1 MKKAKTI
8 LVILMLVAVLVAAS
22 ACIFENASKIE
33 IISMPKTTFIVGEKL
48 NKDDVKIKI
57 TDKNNEAV
65 EYTLTDAEEKLG
77 VKLTG
82 FSTEKVGTFTA
93 TISYQDYSATFN
105 YSVVAE
111 ESEFAGGTGTETDP
125 YLVLDAAQL
134 LKAGNNGY
142 EGMHFILGEDIT
154 VTEKSPLFEG
164 HLDGNGHTIYV
175 ESGSRLY
182 VWHNVVNATIKD
194 ITFNYS
200 GNVMMIKYALGN
212 VLLDNVTA
220 TGSLTTSSP
229 NTSAFIV
236 GLGYTWDANY
246 NGVDDDQPDQADYG
260 KKPSNI
266 TFNNCVNKADIVCE
280 DANAVTSGY
289 GFAAFIG
296 QGFNTSADCTYTF
309 TNCTNEGN
317 LTGINPAV
325 LVGNSAYV
333 KDTEDKKCLQTI
345 NVNNCKNTG
354 VLTGVEV
361 SFINRN
367 VKMANLMVNG
377 KHFTDA
383 DNKIDDTLAVYVQ
396 DLSKNITLSGKDIT
410 FTAPEGLTFTKARV
424 SAVYQIYNKNSGI
437 NWAQEF
443 NVTDL
448 EIKAGETK
456 TLGIKNYRVF
466 GTDSIEA
473 GLPQVGYNVY
483 LDEVNGKYW
492 HDNSRTG
499 DYTTK
504 DTDGSQVSFA
514 VLLFNNDKLVAVAFD
529 TTA

>member
-33 IISMPKTTFIVGEKL
+33 IISMPKTTFTVGEEL
-48 NKDDVKIKI
+48 DKDNVKIRI
-57 TDKNNEAV
+57 TNKNNEAE
-65 EYTLTDAEEKLG
+65 EYSLTDAEKLG

-82 FSTEKVGTFTA
+82 FSTKKVGTFTA

-125 YLVLDAAQL
+125 YLVLNAAQL
-134 LKAGNNGY
+134 LNAGNNGY

-154 VTEKSPLFEG
+154 VTKKSPLFKG

-182 VWHNVVNATIKD
+182 VWHNVVDATIKD

-200 GNVMMIKYALGN
+200 GDVMMIKYALGN
-212 VLLDNVTA
+212 VLLDNVTT
-220 TGSLTTSSP
+220 TGSLTTPSR
-229 NTSAFIV
+229 NTSAFIL

-246 NGVDDDQPDQADYG
+246 NGDEYDQDDPG
-260 KKPSNI
+260 EITSNI

-325 LVGNSAYV
+325 LVGNSYYV
-333 KDTEDKKCLQTI
+333 NANSLQTI

-377 KHFTDA
+377 KPFTDA

-396 DLSKNITLSGKDIT
+396 DLSKNITLSGKDIS
-410 FTAPEGLTFTKARV
+410 FTVPEGLTFTKARV
-424 SAVYQIYNKNSGI
+424 SAVYQIYNKNSGM

-456 TLGIKNYRVF
+456 ILGIKNYRVL

-473 GLPQVGYNVY
+473 GLTKVGYNVY
-483 LDEVNGKYW
+483 LDEANGKYW
-492 HDNSRTG
+492 HDNSGTG

-504 DTDGSQVSFA
+504 DTAGSQVSFA
-514 VLLFNNDKLVAVAFD
+514 VLLFNNDKLVAVAFAK
-529 TTA
+529 TA

>member
-33 IISMPKTTFIVGEKL
+33 IISMPKTTFTVDEKL
-48 NKDDVKIKI
+48 DKDNVKIKI
-57 TDKNNEAV
+57 TDKNNVAE
-65 EYTLTDAEEKLG
+65 EYTLTYAEEKLG

-105 YSVVAE
+105 YSVVAAA
-111 ESEFAGGTGTETDP
+111 SDFAGGTGTETDP

-142 EGMHFILGEDIT
+142 KGMHFILGEDIT
-154 VTEKSPLFEG
+154 VTEKSPLFKG

-182 VWHNVVNATIKD
+182 VWHNVVDATIKD

-200 GNVMMIKYALGN
+200 GDVMMIKYALGN

-260 KKPSNI
+260 EITSNI

-280 DANAVTSGY
+280 DANAVDSGY
-289 GFAAFIG
+289 GLAAFIG

-325 LVGNSAYV
+325 LVGNSFSV
-333 KDTEDKKCLQTI
+333 NKKDSLQTI

-361 SFINRN
+361 SFINRD

-377 KHFTDA
+377 KPYTEA
-383 DNKIDDTLAVYVQ
+383 DNEIDDTLAVYVQ
-396 DLSKNITLSGKDIT
+396 DLSTKITLGEKDIT

-483 LDEVNGKYW
+483 LDELNGKYW
-492 HDNSRTG
+492 HDNSGTG
-499 DYTTK
+499 DYSTK
-504 DTDGSQVSFA
+504 GTAGSQISFA
-514 VLLFNNDKLVAVAFD
+514 VLLFNNDKLVAVAFAK
-529 TTA
+529 TA

>member
-33 IISMPKTTFIVGEKL
+33 IISMPKTTFTVGEEL
-48 NKDDVKIKI
+48 NKDNVKIRI
-57 TDKNNEAV
+57 TDKNNEAK
-65 EYTLTDAEEKLG
+65 EYTLTDAEALG

-105 YSVVAE
+105 YSVVAAA
-111 ESEFAGGTGTETDP
+111 SDFAGGTGTETDP

-154 VTEKSPLFEG
+154 VTEKSPLFKG

-182 VWHNVVNATIKD
+182 VWHNVVDATIKD

-200 GNVMMIKYALGN
+200 GDVMMIKYALGN
-212 VLLDNVTA
+212 VLLDNVTT
-220 TGSLTTSSP
+220 TGSLTTPSR
-229 NTSAFIV
+229 NTSAFIL

-246 NGVDDDQPDQADYG
+246 NGVDDDQPYQADYG
-260 KKPSNI
+260 EITSNI

-280 DANAVTSGY
+280 DASAVTSGY

-325 LVGNSAYV
+325 LVGNSTYV
-333 KDTEDKKCLQTI
+333 NANSLQTI

-367 VKMANLMVNG
+367 VEMANLMVNG
-377 KHFTDA
+377 KPFTDA

-410 FTAPEGLTFTKARV
+410 FTAPEGLSFTKARV

-443 NVTDL
+443 NIANL

-456 TLGIKNYRVF
+456 TLEIKNYRVF
-466 GTDSIEA
+466 GTDNIEA
-473 GLPQVGYNVY
+473 GLTKVGYNVY
-483 LDEVNGKYW
+483 LDEANGKYW
-492 HDNSRTG
+492 HDNSGTG
-499 DYTTK
+499 DYSTK
-504 DTDGSQVSFA
+504 GTAGSQISFA
-514 VLLFNNDKLVAVAFD
+514 VLLFNNDKLVAVAFAK
-529 TTA
+529 TA

>member
-33 IISMPKTTFIVGEKL
+33 IISMPKTTFTVGEKL
-48 NKDDVKIKI
+48 DKNNVKISI
-57 TDKNNEAV
+57 TDKNNEAK
-65 EYTLTDAEEKLG
+65 EYTLTDAEKLG

-154 VTEKSPLFEG
+154 VTKKSPLFKG

-182 VWHNVVNATIKD
+182 VWHNVVDATIKD

-200 GNVMMIKYALGN
+200 GDVMMIKYALGN
-212 VLLDNVTA
+212 VLLDNVTT
-220 TGSLTTSSP
+220 TGSLTTPSR

-260 KKPSNI
+260 EITSNI

-280 DANAVTSGY
+280 DASAVTEGY

-296 QGFNTSADCTYTF
+296 QGFNTSEDCTYTF

-317 LTGINPAV
+317 LTGISPAV
-325 LVGNSAYV
+325 LVGNSYYV
-333 KDTEDKKCLQTI
+333 NKDSHQTI

-354 VLTGVEV
+354 VLTGVKV
-361 SFINRN
+361 SFINKQ
-367 VKMANLMVNG
+367 VGMANLMVNG
-377 KHFTDA
+377 KPYTEA
-383 DNKIDDTLAVYVQ
+383 DNEIDDTLAVYVQ
-396 DLSKNITLSGKDIT
+396 DLSTNISLNGKNIS
-410 FTAPEGLTFTKARV
+410 FTVPEGLTFTKARV

-456 TLGIKNYRVF
+456 TLEIKNYRVF

-473 GLPQVGYNVY
+473 GLTKVGYNVY
-483 LDEVNGKYW
+483 LDEANGKYW

-514 VLLFNNDKLVAVAFD
+514 VLLFNNDKLVAVAFAK
-529 TTA
+529 TA

>member
-33 IISMPKTTFIVGEKL
+33 IISMPKTTFTVGEEL
-48 NKDDVKIKI
+48 NKDNVKIKI
-57 TDKNNEAV
+57 TDKNNKAK
-65 EYTLTDAEEKLG
+65 EYTLTYAETLG

-105 YSVVAE
+105 YSVVAAA
-111 ESEFAGGTGTETDP
+111 SDFAGGTGTETDP

-142 EGMHFILGEDIT
+142 KGMHFILGEDIT
-154 VTEKSPLFEG
+154 VTEKSPLFKG

-182 VWHNVVNATIKD
+182 VWHNVVDATIKD

-200 GNVMMIKYALGN
+200 GDVMMIKYALGN

-220 TGSLTTSSP
+220 SGSLTTSSP
-229 NTSAFIV
+229 NTSAFIR
-236 GLGYTWDANY
+236 GLGYTWDYNY
-246 NGVDDDQPDQADYG
+246 DGVDDVDQKVS
-260 KKPSNI
+260 KKITSNI

-317 LTGINPAV
+317 LTGISPAV
-325 LVGNSAYV
+325 LFGNSFYV
-333 KDTEDKKCLQTI
+333 NKESKQTI

-354 VLTGVEV
+354 VLTGVKV
-361 SFINRN
+361 SFINKQ
-367 VKMANLMVNG
+367 VGMANLMVNG
-377 KHFTDA
+377 KPYTEA
-383 DNKIDDTLAVYVQ
+383 DNEIDDTLAVNVQ
-396 DLSKNITLSGKDIT
+396 DLSENISLSGKDIS
-410 FTAPEGLTFTKARV
+410 FTVPEILIFTKARV

-443 NVTDL
+443 NVTYL

-466 GTDSIEA
+466 GTDSIAAE
-473 GLPQVGYNVY
+473 LTKVGDNVY

-492 HDNSRTG
+492 HYNSGTG

-504 DTDGSQVSFA
+504 DTAGSQVSFA

>member
-33 IISMPKTTFIVGEKL
+33 IISMPKTTFTVGEEL
-48 NKDDVKIKI
+48 NKDNVKIRI
-57 TDKNNEAV
+57 TDKNNEAK
-65 EYTLTDAEEKLG
+65 EYTLTDAEALG

-105 YSVVAE
+105 YSVVAAA
-111 ESEFAGGTGTETDP
+111 SDFAGGTGTETDP

-142 EGMHFILGEDIT
+142 EGKYFILGEDIT
-154 VTEKSPLFEG
+154 VSEKSPLFKG

-182 VWHNVVNATIKD
+182 VWHNVVDATIKD

-200 GNVMMIKYALGN
+200 GDVMMIKYALGN

-220 TGSLTTSSP
+220 TGSLTTPSR
-229 NTSAFIV
+229 NTSAFIL

-246 NGVDDDQPDQADYG
+246 NGDEYDQDDPG
-260 KKPSNI
+260 EITSNI

-280 DANAVTSGY
+280 DASAVTSGY

-325 LVGNSAYV
+325 LVGNSTYV
-333 KDTEDKKCLQTI
+333 NANSLQTI

-377 KHFTDA
+377 KPFTDA

-410 FTAPEGLTFTKARV
+410 FTAPEGLSFTKARV

-443 NVTDL
+443 NIANL

-456 TLGIKNYRVF
+456 TLEIKNYRVF
-466 GTDSIEA
+466 GTDNIEA
-473 GLPQVGYNVY
+473 GLTKVGYNVY
-483 LDEVNGKYW
+483 LDEANGKYW
-492 HDNSRTG
+492 HDNSGTG

-504 DTDGSQVSFA
+504 GTAGSQVSFA
-514 VLLFNNDKLVAVAFD
+514 VLLFNNDKLVAVAFAK
-529 TTA
+529 TA

>member
-33 IISMPKTTFIVGEKL
+33 IISMPKTTFTVGEEL
-48 NKDDVKIKI
+48 NKDNVKIRI
-57 TDKNNEAV
+57 TDKNNEAK
-65 EYTLTDAEEKLG
+65 EYTLTDAEALG

-105 YSVVAE
+105 YSVVAAA
-111 ESEFAGGTGTETDP
+111 SDFAGGTGTETDP

-142 EGMHFILGEDIT
+142 EGKYFILGEDIT
-154 VTEKSPLFEG
+154 VSEKSPLFKG

-182 VWHNVVNATIKD
+182 VWHNVVDATIKD

-200 GNVMMIKYALGN
+200 GDVMMIKYALGN

-220 TGSLTTSSP
+220 TGSLTTPSR
-229 NTSAFIV
+229 NTSAFIL

-246 NGVDDDQPDQADYG
+246 NGDEYDQDDPG
-260 KKPSNI
+260 EITSNI

-280 DANAVTSGY
+280 DASAVTSGY

-325 LVGNSAYV
+325 LVGNSINVNANS
-333 KDTEDKKCLQTI
+333 LQTI

-377 KHFTDA
+377 KPFTDA

-396 DLSKNITLSGKDIT
+396 DLSKNITLSGKDIS
-410 FTAPEGLTFTKARV
+410 FTVPEGLTFTKARV
-424 SAVYQIYNKNSGI
+424 SAVYQIYNKNSGM

-456 TLGIKNYRVF
+456 TLEIKNYRVF
-466 GTDSIEA
+466 GTDNIEA
-473 GLPQVGYNVY
+473 GLTKVGYNVY
-483 LDEVNGKYW
+483 LDEANGKYW
-492 HDNSRTG
+492 HDNSGTG
-499 DYTTK
+499 DYSTK
-504 DTDGSQVSFA
+504 DTAGSQISFA
-514 VLLFNNDKLVAVAFD
+514 VLLFNNDKLVAVAFAK
-529 TTA
+529 TA

>member
-33 IISMPKTTFIVGEKL
+33 IISMPKTTFTVGEEL
-48 NKDDVKIKI
+48 DKDNVKIRI
-57 TDKNNEAV
+57 TDKNNEAK
-65 EYTLTDAEEKLG
+65 EYTLTHALEALG

-82 FSTEKVGTFTA
+82 FSTKKVGTFTA

-142 EGMHFILGEDIT
+142 KGMHFILGEDIT
-154 VTEKSPLFEG
+154 VTKKSPLFEG

-182 VWHNVVNATIKD
+182 VWHNVVDATIKD

-200 GNVMMIKYALGN
+200 GDVMMIKYALGN
-212 VLLDNVTA
+212 VLLDNVTT
-220 TGSLTTSSP
+220 TGSLTTPSR

-236 GLGYTWDANY
+236 GLGYTWDDNY
-246 NGVDDDQPDQADYG
+246 DGVQEVDQ
-260 KKPSNI
+260 KVSKNITSNI

-280 DANAVTSGY
+280 DANPVTSGY

-325 LVGNSAYV
+325 LVGNSYYV
-333 KDTEDKKCLQTI
+333 NANSLQTI

-377 KHFTDA
+377 KPFTDA

-396 DLSKNITLSGKDIT
+396 DLSTNISLNGKNIS
-410 FTAPEGLTFTKARV
+410 FTVPEGLTFTKARV
-424 SAVYQIYNKNSGI
+424 SAVYQIYNTNSGI

-456 TLGIKNYRVF
+456 TLEIKNYRVF

-473 GLPQVGYNVY
+473 GLTKVGYNVY
-483 LDEVNGKYW
+483 LDEANGKYW

-499 DYTTK
+499 DFTTK
-504 DTDGSQVSFA
+504 DTAGSQILFA
-514 VLLFNNDKLVAVAFD
+514 VLLFNNDKFVAVASAK
-529 TTA
+529 TA

>member
-33 IISMPKTTFIVGEKL
+33 IISMPKTTFTVGEEL
-48 NKDDVKIKI
+48 NKDNVKIRI
-57 TDKNNEAV
+57 TDKNNEAK
-65 EYTLTDAEEKLG
+65 EYTLTDAEALG

-105 YSVVAE
+105 YSVVAKA
-111 ESEFAGGTGTETDP
+111 SDFAGGTGTETDP

-154 VTEKSPLFEG
+154 VTEKSPLFKG

-182 VWHNVVNATIKD
+182 VWHNVVDATIKD

-200 GNVMMIKYALGN
+200 GDVMMIKYALGN
-212 VLLDNVTA
+212 VLLDNVTT
-220 TGSLTTSSP
+220 TGSLTTPSR
-229 NTSAFIV
+229 NTSAFIL

-246 NGVDDDQPDQADYG
+246 NGDEYDQDDPG
-260 KKPSNI
+260 EITSNI

-280 DANAVTSGY
+280 DASAVTSGY

-317 LTGINPAV
+317 LTGISPAV
-325 LVGNSAYV
+325 LVGNSYYV
-333 KDTEDKKCLQTI
+333 NKDSHQTI

-354 VLTGVEV
+354 VLTGVKV
-361 SFINRN
+361 SFINKQ
-367 VKMANLMVNG
+367 VGMANLMVNG
-377 KHFTDA
+377 KPYTEA
-383 DNKIDDTLAVYVQ
+383 DNEIDDTLAVYVQ
-396 DLSKNITLSGKDIT
+396 DLSTNISLNGKNIS
-410 FTAPEGLTFTKARV
+410 FTVPEGLTFTKARV

-456 TLGIKNYRVF
+456 TLEIKNYRVF

-473 GLPQVGYNVY
+473 GLTKVGYNVY
-483 LDEVNGKYW
+483 LDEANGKYW

-504 DTDGSQVSFA
+504 DTAGSQVSFA
-514 VLLFNNDKLVAVAFD
+514 VLLFNNDKLVAVAFAK
-529 TTA
+529 TA

>member
-33 IISMPKTTFIVGEKL
+33 IIRMPKTTFTVGDEL
-48 NKDDVKIKI
+48 NKDDVEIRI
-57 TDKNNEAV
+57 TDKNNVAK
-65 EYTLTDAEEKLG
+65 EYTLTDAETLG

-125 YLVLDAAQL
+125 YLVLNAAQL
-134 LKAGNNGY
+134 LKAGNDKY
-142 EGMHFILGEDIT
+142 KGMHFILGEDIT

-236 GLGYTWDANY
+236 GLGYTWDDNY
-246 NGVDDDQPDQADYG
+246 DGVEEVDQKVS
-260 KKPSNI
+260 KKITSNI

-280 DANAVTSGY
+280 DANAATTGY

-317 LTGINPAV
+317 LTGISPAV
-325 LVGNSAYV
+325 LVGNSSYV
-333 KDTEDKKCLQTI
+333 NAKSLQTI

-354 VLTGVEV
+354 VLTGVKV
-361 SFINRN
+361 SFINKQ
-367 VKMANLMVNG
+367 VGMANLMVNG
-377 KHFTDA
+377 KPYTEA
-383 DNKIDDTLAVYVQ
+383 DNEIDDTLAVYVQ
-396 DLSKNITLSGKDIT
+396 DLSTNISLKLNVKNIS
-410 FTAPEGLTFTKARV
+410 FTVPEGLTFTKARV

-473 GLPQVGYNVY
+473 GLTKVGYNVY
-483 LDEVNGKYW
+483 LDEANGKYW

-504 DTDGSQVSFA
+504 GTAGSQVSFA
-514 VLLFNNDKLVAVAFD
+514 VLLFNNDKLVAVAFAK
-529 TTA
+529 TA

>member
-33 IISMPKTTFIVGEKL
+33 IISMPKTTFTVGEKL
-48 NKDDVKIKI
+48 DKDDVKIKI
-57 TDKNNEAV
+57 TDKNNVAK
-65 EYTLTDAEEKLG
+65 EYSLTKAEDLG

-93 TISYQDYSATFN
+93 TISYQNYSATFN
-105 YSVVAE
+105 YSVVAAA
-111 ESEFAGGTGTETDP
+111 SDFAGGTGTETDP

-134 LKAGNNGY
+134 LKAGNNKY
-142 EGMHFILGEDIT
+142 KGMHFILGEDIT
-154 VTEKSPLFEG
+154 VTEKSPLFKG

-182 VWHNVVNATIKD
+182 VWHNVVDATIKD

-212 VLLDNVTA
+212 VLLDNVTT
-220 TGSLTTSSP
+220 TGSLTTPSR
-229 NTSAFIV
+229 NTSAFIL

-246 NGVDDDQPDQADYG
+246 NGDEYDQDDPG
-260 KKPSNI
+260 EITSNI

-280 DANAVTSGY
+280 DASAATSGY

-317 LTGINPAV
+317 LTGISPAV
-325 LVGNSAYV
+325 LVGNSYYV
-333 KDTEDKKCLQTI
+333 NKDSHQTI

-354 VLTGVEV
+354 VLTGVKV
-361 SFINRN
+361 SFINKQ
-367 VKMANLMVNG
+367 VGMANLMVNG
-377 KHFTDA
+377 KPYTEA
-383 DNKIDDTLAVYVQ
+383 DNEIDDTLAVYVQ
-396 DLSKNITLSGKDIT
+396 DLSTKITLGEKDIT
-410 FTAPEGLTFTKARV
+410 FTAPKGLTFTKARV

-443 NVTDL
+443 NIANL

-466 GTDSIEA
+466 GTDSNLD
-473 GLPQVGYNVY
+473 GLEKVGYNVY

-499 DYTTK
+499 DYTTR

-529 TTA
+529 TTDTTE

>member
-33 IISMPKTTFIVGEKL
+33 IISMPKTTFTVGEEL
-48 NKDDVKIKI
+48 NKNNVIIRI
-57 TDKNNEAV
+57 TDKNNEA
-65 EYTLTDAEEKLG
+65 EDYTLTDAEGLG

-82 FSTEKVGTFTA
+82 FSTKEVGTFTA

-105 YSVVAE
+105 YSVVAP

-134 LKAGNNGY
+134 LKAGNSGY

-154 VTEKSPLFEG
+154 VTEKSPLFKG

-182 VWHNVVNATIKD
+182 VWHNVVDATIKD

-200 GNVMMIKYALGN
+200 GDVMMIKYALGN

-220 TGSLTTSSP
+220 SGSLTTPSR

-260 KKPSNI
+260 EITSNI

-280 DANAVTSGY
+280 DANAVGY

-296 QGFNTSADCTYTF
+296 QGFNTSEDCTYTF

-325 LVGNSAYV
+325 LVGNSHYV
-333 KDTEDKKCLQTI
+333 NADSLQTI

-361 SFINRN
+361 SFINRD

-377 KHFTDA
+377 KPFTDA
-383 DNKIDDTLAVYVQ
+383 DNKIDYTLAVYVK
-396 DLSKNITLSGKDIT
+396 DLSENISLSGKDIT
-410 FTAPEGLTFTKARV
+410 FTAPEVLTFTKARV

-443 NVTDL
+443 NVKDL

-456 TLGIKNYRVF
+456 TLEIKNYRVF
-466 GTDSIEA
+466 GTDSIET
-473 GLPQVGYNVY
+473 GLQQVGDNVY
-483 LDEVNGKYW
+483 LDEVNGKYL
-492 HDNSRTG
+492 HDNSGTG

-504 DTDGSQVSFA
+504 GTAGSQVSFA
-514 VLLFNNDKLVAVAFD
+514 VFLFNNDKFVAVAIAK
-529 TTA
+529 TA

>member
-33 IISMPKTTFIVGEKL
+33 IISMPKTTFTVREKL
-48 NKDDVKIKI
+48 DKESVKIRI
-57 TDKNNEAV
+57 TDKNNEEEV
-65 EYTLTDAEEKLG
+65 YTLAYAETLG

-93 TISYQDYSATFN
+93 TISYQNYSATFN

-111 ESEFAGGTGTETDP
+111 ASDFAGGTGTETDP
-125 YLVLDAAQL
+125 YLVLNAVQL

-154 VTEKSPLFEG
+154 VTEKSPLFKG

-182 VWHNVVNATIKD
+182 VWHNVVDATIKD

-200 GNVMMIKYALGN
+200 GDVMMIKYALGN
-212 VLLDNVTA
+212 VLLDNVTT
-220 TGSLTTSSP
+220 TGSLTTPSR

-236 GLGYTWDANY
+236 GLGYTFDANY
-246 NGVDDDQPDQADYG
+246 NGDEIRPDGQHDRG
-260 KKPSNI
+260 EITSNI

-280 DANAVTSGY
+280 DASAVDSGY

-296 QGFNTSADCTYTF
+296 QGFNTSEDCTYTF

-325 LVGNSAYV
+325 LVGNSHYV
-333 KDTEDKKCLQTI
+333 NEERNEECKQTI

-377 KHFTDA
+377 KPYTEA
-383 DNKIDDTLAVYVQ
+383 DNKIDVTLAVYVR
-396 DLSKNITLSGKDIT
+396 DLSTNISLNEKDIT
-410 FTAPEGLTFTKARV
+410 FTAPKGLTFTKARV

-456 TLGIKNYRVF
+456 TLKIKNYRVF
-466 GTDSIEA
+466 GTDSIED
-473 GLPQVGYNVY
+473 GLQQVGDNVY

-492 HDNSRTG
+492 HNNSGTG
-499 DYTTK
+499 DYTTR

>member
-33 IISMPKTTFIVGEKL
+33 IISMPKTTFTVGEKL
-48 NKDDVKIKI
+48 DKNNVKISI
-57 TDKNNEAV
+57 TDKNNKAE
-65 EYTLTDAEEKLG
+65 EYTLTDAEKLG

-93 TISYQDYSATFN
+93 TISYQNYSATFN

-182 VWHNVVNATIKD
+182 VWHNVVDATIKD

-200 GNVMMIKYALGN
+200 GDVMMIKYALGN

-220 TGSLTTSSP
+220 TGSLTTPSR
-229 NTSAFIV
+229 NTSAFIL

-246 NGVDDDQPDQADYG
+246 NGDQDDQDDPG
-260 KKPSNI
+260 EITSNI

-280 DANAVTSGY
+280 DASAVDSGY

-325 LVGNSAYV
+325 LVGNSYYV
-333 KDTEDKKCLQTI
+333 NANSLQTI

-377 KHFTDA
+377 KPFTDA

-396 DLSKNITLSGKDIT
+396 DLSKNITLSGKDIS
-410 FTAPEGLTFTKARV
+410 FTVPEGLTFTKARV

-473 GLPQVGYNVY
+473 GLTKVGYNVY
-483 LDEVNGKYW
+483 LDEANGKYW
-492 HDNSRTG
+492 HDNSGTG
-499 DYTTK
+499 DYTTRG
-504 DTDGSQVSFA
+504 TAGSQVSFA
-514 VLLFNNDKLVAVAFD
+514 VLLFNNDKLVAVAFAK
-529 TTA
+529 TA

>member
-33 IISMPKTTFIVGEKL
+33 IISMPKTTFTVGEEL
-48 NKDDVKIKI
+48 NKDNVKIRI
-57 TDKNNEAV
+57 TDKNNEAK
-65 EYTLTDAEEKLG
+65 EYTLTDAEALG

-105 YSVVAE
+105 YSVVAAA
-111 ESEFAGGTGTETDP
+111 SDFAGGTGTETDP

-154 VTEKSPLFEG
+154 VTEKSPLFKG

-182 VWHNVVNATIKD
+182 VWHNVVDATIKD

-200 GNVMMIKYALGN
+200 GDVMMIKYALGN
-212 VLLDNVTA
+212 VLLDNVTT
-220 TGSLTTSSP
+220 TGSLTTPSR
-229 NTSAFIV
+229 NTSAFIL

-246 NGVDDDQPDQADYG
+246 NGDEYDQDDPG
-260 KKPSNI
+260 EITSNI

-280 DANAVTSGY
+280 DASAVTSGY

-325 LVGNSAYV
+325 LVGNSTYV
-333 KDTEDKKCLQTI
+333 NANSLQTI

-361 SFINRN
+361 SFINRK
-367 VKMANLMVNG
+367 VGMANLMVNG
-377 KHFTDA
+377 KPYTEA
-383 DNKIDDTLAVYVQ
+383 DNEIDDTLAVYVQ
-396 DLSKNITLSGKDIT
+396 DLSKNISLNGKDIS
-410 FTAPEGLTFTKARV
+410 FTVPEGLTFTKARV
-424 SAVYQIYNKNSGI
+424 SAVYQIYNKNSGM

-473 GLPQVGYNVY
+473 GLTKVGYNVY
-483 LDEVNGKYW
+483 LDEANGKYW
-492 HDNSRTG
+492 HDNSGTG
-499 DYTTK
+499 DYTTRG
-504 DTDGSQVSFA
+504 TAGSQVSFA
-514 VLLFNNDKLVAVAFD
+514 VLLFNNDKLVAVAFAK
-529 TTA
+529 TA

>member
-33 IISMPKTTFIVGEKL
+33 IIRMPKTTFTVGEEL
-48 NKDDVKIKI
+48 DKDDVKIKI
-57 TDKNNEAV
+57 TDKNNEAK
-65 EYTLTDAEEKLG
+65 EYTLADAEERLG

-82 FSTEKVGTFTA
+82 FSTKKVGTFTA

-105 YSVVAE
+105 YSVVAK

-134 LKAGNNGY
+134 LKAGNKGY

-154 VTEKSPLFEG
+154 VTGKSPLFKG
-164 HLDGNGHTIYV
+164 HLDGNGHTIYL

-182 VWHNVVNATIKD
+182 VWHNVVDATIKD

-212 VLLDNVTA
+212 VLLDNVTT
-220 TGSLTTSSP
+220 TGSLTTPSR

-236 GLGYTWDANY
+236 GLGYTFDANY
-246 NGVDDDQPDQADYG
+246 NGDEKRPDGQYDYG
-260 KKPSNI
+260 EITSNI

-280 DANAVTSGY
+280 DAHPEGY

-296 QGFNTSADCTYTF
+296 QGFNTSKECTYTF

-333 KDTEDKKCLQTI
+333 KDTKDKKCLQTI

-354 VLTGVEV
+354 VLTGLEV
-361 SFINRN
+361 SFINRD

-377 KHFTDA
+377 KPFTEA
-383 DNKIDDTLAVYVQ
+383 DNEIDDTLAVYVQ
-396 DLSKNITLSGKDIT
+396 DLSTKITLGEKDIT

-424 SAVYQIYNKNSGI
+424 SAVYQIYNTNSGI

-456 TLGIKNYRVF
+456 TLEIKNYRVF
-466 GTDSIEA
+466 GTDRIEA
-473 GLPQVGYNVY
+473 GLPPVGYNVY
-483 LDEVNGKYW
+483 LDEANDKYL
-492 HDNSRTG
+492 HDNSGTG
-499 DYTTK
+499 DFTTK
-504 DTDGSQVSFA
+504 GTAGSQVSFA
-514 VLLFNNDKLVAVAFD
+514 VLLFNNDKLVAVAFAK
-529 TTA
+529 TA

>member
-33 IISMPKTTFIVGEKL
+33 IISMPKTTFTVGEEL
-48 NKDDVKIKI
+48 NKDNVKIRI
-57 TDKNNEAV
+57 TDKNNEAK
-65 EYTLTDAEEKLG
+65 EYTLTDAEALG

-105 YSVVAE
+105 YSVVAAA
-111 ESEFAGGTGTETDP
+111 SDFAGGTGTETDP

-154 VTEKSPLFEG
+154 VTEKSPLFKG

-182 VWHNVVNATIKD
+182 VWHNVVDATIKD

-200 GNVMMIKYALGN
+200 GDVMMIKYALGN

-220 TGSLTTSSP
+220 SGSLTTPSR

-236 GLGYTWDANY
+236 GLGYTFDANY
-246 NGVDDDQPDQADYG
+246 NGDEIRPDGQHDRG
-260 KKPSNI
+260 EITSNI

-280 DANAVTSGY
+280 DANPVTSGY

-296 QGFNTSADCTYTF
+296 QGFNTSEDCTYTF

-317 LTGINPAV
+317 LTGISPAV
-325 LVGNSAYV
+325 LVGNSYYV
-333 KDTEDKKCLQTI
+333 NKDSHQTI

-354 VLTGVEV
+354 VLTGVKV
-361 SFINRN
+361 SFINKQ
-367 VKMANLMVNG
+367 VGMANLMVNG
-377 KHFTDA
+377 KPYTEA
-383 DNKIDDTLAVYVQ
+383 DNEIDDTLAVYVQ
-396 DLSKNITLSGKDIT
+396 DLSTNISLNGKNIS
-410 FTAPEGLTFTKARV
+410 FTVPEGLTFTKARV

-456 TLGIKNYRVF
+456 TLEIKNYRVF

-473 GLPQVGYNVY
+473 GLTKVGYNVY
-483 LDEVNGKYW
+483 LDEANGKYW

-504 DTDGSQVSFA
+504 DTAGSQVSFA

>member
-33 IISMPKTTFIVGEKL
+33 IISMPKTTFTVGEEL
-48 NKDDVKIKI
+48 NKDNVKIRI
-57 TDKNNEAV
+57 TDKNNEAK
-65 EYTLTDAEEKLG
+65 EYTLTDAEALG

-105 YSVVAE
+105 YSVVAPA
-111 ESEFAGGTGTETDP
+111 SDFAGGTGTETDP

-154 VTEKSPLFEG
+154 VTEKSPLFKG

-182 VWHNVVNATIKD
+182 VWHNVVDATIKD

-200 GNVMMIKYALGN
+200 GDVMMIKYALGN
-212 VLLDNVTA
+212 VLLDNVTT
-220 TGSLTTSSP
+220 TGSLTTPSR
-229 NTSAFIV
+229 NTSAFIL

-246 NGVDDDQPDQADYG
+246 NGDEYDQDDPG
-260 KKPSNI
+260 EITSNI

-280 DANAVTSGY
+280 DASAVTSGY

-325 LVGNSAYV
+325 LVGNSTYV
-333 KDTEDKKCLQTI
+333 NANSLQMI

-377 KHFTDA
+377 KPFTDA

-410 FTAPEGLTFTKARV
+410 FTAPEGLSFTKARV
-424 SAVYQIYNKNSGI
+424 SAVYQIYNKNSGM

-443 NVTDL
+443 NIANL

-456 TLGIKNYRVF
+456 TLEIKNYRVF
-466 GTDSIEA
+466 GTDNIEA
-473 GLPQVGYNVY
+473 GLTKVGYNVY
-483 LDEVNGKYW
+483 LDEANGKYW
-492 HDNSRTG
+492 HDNSGTG
-499 DYTTK
+499 DYSTK
-504 DTDGSQVSFA
+504 GTAGSQISFA
-514 VLLFNNDKLVAVAFD
+514 VLLFNNDKLVAVAFAK
-529 TTA
+529 TA

>member
-33 IISMPKTTFIVGEKL
+33 IISMPKTTFTVGEKL
-48 NKDDVKIKI
+48 DKNDVKIRI
-57 TDKNNEAV
+57 TDKNNVAEV
-65 EYTLTDAEEKLG
+65 YTLTYAETLG

-82 FSTEKVGTFTA
+82 FSTKEVGTFTA

-105 YSVVAE
+105 YSVVAK

-125 YLVLDAAQL
+125 YLVLNAAQL

-142 EGMHFILGEDIT
+142 KGMHFILGEDIT

-182 VWHNVVNATIKD
+182 VWHNVVDATIKD

-200 GNVMMIKYALGN
+200 GDVMMIKYALGN
-212 VLLDNVTA
+212 VLLDNVTT
-220 TGSLTTSSP
+220 TGSLTTPSR

-246 NGVDDDQPDQADYG
+246 NGDQDDDDQDHSE
-260 KKPSNI
+260 KITSNI

-289 GFAAFIG
+289 GVAAFIG

-317 LTGINPAV
+317 LTGINPSV
-325 LVGNSAYV
+325 LVGNSFYV
-333 KDTEDKKCLQTI
+333 NKNSHQTI

-354 VLTGVEV
+354 VLTGVKV
-361 SFINRN
+361 SFINKQ
-367 VKMANLMVNG
+367 VGMANLMVNG
-377 KHFTDA
+377 KPYTEA
-383 DNKIDDTLAVYVQ
+383 DNEIDDTLAVYVQ
-396 DLSKNITLSGKDIT
+396 DLSENISLNGKDIS
-410 FTAPEGLTFTKARV
+410 FTVPEGLTFTKARV
-424 SAVYQIYNKNSGI
+424 SAVYQIHNKNSGI

-448 EIKAGETK
+448 EIEAGETK
-456 TLGIKNYRVF
+456 ILGIKNYRVF
-466 GTDSIEA
+466 GTDSIED

-483 LDEVNGKYW
+483 LDEAKGKYW

-499 DYTTK
+499 DYTTEG
-504 DTDGSQVSFA
+504 TAGSQISFA
-514 VLLFNNDKLVAVAFD
+514 VLLFNNDKFVAVASAK
-529 TTA
+529 TA

>member
-33 IISMPKTTFIVGEKL
+33 IISMPKTTFIVGETLDKV
-48 NKDDVKIKI
+48 KVKIKI
-57 TDKNNEAV
+57 TDKNNEAE
-65 EYTLTDAEEKLG
+65 EYTLAYAEETLG

-125 YLVLDAAQL
+125 YLVLNAAQL
-134 LKAGNNGY
+134 LKAGNDKY
-142 EGMHFILGEDIT
+142 KGMHFILGEDIT

-200 GNVMMIKYALGN
+200 GDVMMIKYALGN

-220 TGSLTTSSP
+220 TGSLTTPSR

-236 GLGYTWDANY
+236 GLGYTWDYNY
-246 NGVDDDQPDQADYG
+246 DGVEEVDQKVP
-260 KKPSNI
+260 KKITSNI

-280 DANAVTSGY
+280 DASAVTEGY

-317 LTGINPAV
+317 LTGISPAV
-325 LVGNSAYV
+325 LVGNSSYV
-333 KDTEDKKCLQTI
+333 NAKSLQTI

-354 VLTGVEV
+354 VLTGVKV
-361 SFINRN
+361 SFINKQ
-367 VKMANLMVNG
+367 VGMAKLMVNG
-377 KHFTDA
+377 KPYTEA

-396 DLSKNITLSGKDIT
+396 DLSTKITLGEKDIT

-483 LDEVNGKYW
+483 LDEVKGKYW

-499 DYTTK
+499 DYTTR

-514 VLLFNNDKLVAVAFD
+514 VLLFNNDKLVAVAFAK
-529 TTA
+529 TA

>member
-33 IISMPKTTFIVGEKL
+33 IISMPKTTFTVGEEL
-48 NKDDVKIKI
+48 NKDNVKIRI
-57 TDKNNEAV
+57 TDKNNEAK
-65 EYTLTDAEEKLG
+65 EYTLTDAEALG

-105 YSVVAE
+105 YSVVAAA
-111 ESEFAGGTGTETDP
+111 SDFAGGTGTETDP

-154 VTEKSPLFEG
+154 VTEKSPLFKG
-164 HLDGNGHTIYV
+164 HLDGNGHTIYL
-175 ESGSRLY
+175 ESDSRLY
-182 VWHNVVNATIKD
+182 VWHNVVDATIKD

-200 GNVMMIKYALGN
+200 GDVMMIKYALGN

-220 TGSLTTSSP
+220 SGSLTTPSR
-229 NTSAFIV
+229 NTSAFIL

-246 NGVDDDQPDQADYG
+246 NGDEYDQDDPG
-260 KKPSNI
+260 EITSNI

-280 DANAVTSGY
+280 DASAVTSGY

-325 LVGNSAYV
+325 LVGNSYYV
-333 KDTEDKKCLQTI
+333 NANSLQTI

-377 KHFTDA
+377 KPFTDA

-410 FTAPEGLTFTKARV
+410 FTAPEGLSFTKARV

-443 NVTDL
+443 NIANL

-456 TLGIKNYRVF
+456 TLEIKNYRVF
-466 GTDSIEA
+466 GTDNIEA
-473 GLPQVGYNVY
+473 GLTKVGYNVY
-483 LDEVNGKYW
+483 LDEANGKYW
-492 HDNSRTG
+492 HDNSGTG
-499 DYTTK
+499 DYTTRG
-504 DTDGSQVSFA
+504 TAGSQVSFA
-514 VLLFNNDKLVAVAFD
+514 VLLFNNDKLVAVAFAK
-529 TTA
+529 TA

>member
-33 IISMPKTTFIVGEKL
+33 IISMPKTTFTVGEELDKG
-48 NKDDVKIKI
+48 NVKIRI
-57 TDKNNEAV
+57 TDKNNVAK
-65 EYTLTDAEEKLG
+65 EYSLTKAEELG

-111 ESEFAGGTGTETDP
+111 TSDFAGGTGTETDP
-125 YLVLDAAQL
+125 YLVLDAEQL
-134 LKAGNNGY
+134 LKAGNNVY
-142 EGMHFILGEDIT
+142 QGMHFILGEDIT

-182 VWHNVVNATIKD
+182 VWHNVVDATIKD

-212 VLLDNVTA
+212 VLLDNVTT
-220 TGSLTTSSP
+220 TGSLTTP
-229 NTSAFIV
+229 TANTSAFIL

-260 KKPSNI
+260 EITSNI

-280 DANAVTSGY
+280 DANAVDSGY

-325 LVGNSAYV
+325 LVGNSYYV
-333 KDTEDKKCLQTI
+333 NANSLQTI

-361 SFINRN
+361 SFINRD
-367 VKMANLMVNG
+367 VGMANLMVNG
-377 KHFTDA
+377 KPYTEA
-383 DNKIDDTLAVYVQ
+383 DNKIDETLAVNVQ
-396 DLSKNITLSGKDIT
+396 DLSTNISLNKKEKDIS
-410 FTAPEGLTFTKARV
+410 FTVPGGLTFTKARV

-437 NWAQEF
+437 NWAQQF

-448 EIKAGETK
+448 EIEAGETK
-456 TLGIKNYRVF
+456 ILGIKNYRVF
-466 GTDSIEA
+466 GTDSIED

-483 LDEVNGKYW
+483 LDEANGKYW
-492 HDNSRTG
+492 HDNSGTG
-499 DYTTK
+499 DYSTK
-504 DTDGSQVSFA
+504 GTAGSQISFA
-514 VLLFNNDKLVAVAFD
+514 VLLFNNDKLVAVAFAK
-529 TTA
+529 TA

>member
-33 IISMPKTTFIVGEKL
+33 IIRMPKTTFTVDEEL
-48 NKDDVKIKI
+48 NKDDVEIRI
-57 TDKNNEAV
+57 TDKNNVAK
-65 EYTLTDAEEKLG
+65 EYSLTYAETLG

-154 VTEKSPLFEG
+154 VTEKSPLFKG

-182 VWHNVVNATIKD
+182 VWHNVVDATIKD

-200 GNVMMIKYALGN
+200 GDVMMIKYALGN
-212 VLLDNVTA
+212 VLLDNVTT
-220 TGSLTTSSP
+220 TGSLTTPSR
-229 NTSAFIV
+229 NTSAFIL

-246 NGVDDDQPDQADYG
+246 NGDEYDQDDPG
-260 KKPSNI
+260 EITSNI

-280 DANAVTSGY
+280 DASAVTSGY

-325 LVGNSAYV
+325 LVGNSSYV
-333 KDTEDKKCLQTI
+333 NAKSLQTI

-367 VKMANLMVNG
+367 VEMANLMVNG
-377 KHFTDA
+377 KPYTEA
-383 DNKIDDTLAVYVQ
+383 DNEIDDTLAVYVQ

-410 FTAPEGLTFTKARV
+410 FTAPEGLSFTKARV

-443 NVTDL
+443 NIANL

-456 TLGIKNYRVF
+456 TLEIKNYRVF

-473 GLPQVGYNVY
+473 GLTKVGYNVY
-483 LDEVNGKYW
+483 LDEANGKYW
-492 HDNSRTG
+492 HDNSGTG
-499 DYTTK
+499 DYSTK
-504 DTDGSQVSFA
+504 GTAGSQISFA

>member
-8 LVILMLVAVLVAAS
+8 LVIMMLVAVLVAAS

-33 IISMPKTTFIVGEKL
+33 IISMPKTTFTVGEKL
-48 NKDDVKIKI
+48 DKNNVKIRI
-57 TDKNNEAV
+57 TDKNNKAE
-65 EYTLTDAEEKLG
+65 EYTLTDAEDMG

-93 TISYQDYSATFN
+93 TISYQNYSATFN
-105 YSVVAE
+105 YSVVAPA
-111 ESEFAGGTGTETDP
+111 SDFAGGTGTETDP

-142 EGMHFILGEDIT
+142 KGMHFILGEDIT
-154 VTEKSPLFEG
+154 VTKKSPLFKG

-182 VWHNVVNATIKD
+182 VWHNVVDATIKD

-200 GNVMMIKYALGN
+200 GDVMMIKYALGN

-220 TGSLTTSSP
+220 TGSLTTPSR

-260 KKPSNI
+260 EITSNI

-280 DANAVTSGY
+280 DANAVGY

-296 QGFNTSADCTYTF
+296 QGFNTSEDCTYTF

-325 LVGNSAYV
+325 LVGNSHYV
-333 KDTEDKKCLQTI
+333 NADSLQTI

-361 SFINRN
+361 SFINRD

-377 KHFTDA
+377 KPFTDA
-383 DNKIDDTLAVYVQ
+383 DNKIDYTLAVYVQ
-396 DLSKNITLSGKDIT
+396 DLSENISLSGKDIS
-410 FTAPEGLTFTKARV
+410 FTVPEGLTFTKARV

-443 NVTDL
+443 NVKDL

-456 TLGIKNYRVF
+456 TLEIKNYRVF

-473 GLPQVGYNVY
+473 ELPQVGYNVY

-504 DTDGSQVSFA
+504 DTAGSQVSFA
-514 VLLFNNDKLVAVAFD
+514 VFLFNNDKFVAVAIAK
-529 TTA
+529 TA

>member
-33 IISMPKTTFIVGEKL
+33 IISMPKTTFTVGEKL
-48 NKDDVKIKI
+48 DKGNVKIRI
-57 TDKNNEAV
+57 TDKNNEAK
-65 EYTLTDAEEKLG
+65 EYTLTDAEALG

-105 YSVVAE
+105 YSVVAAA
-111 ESEFAGGTGTETDP
+111 SDFAGGTGTETDP

-154 VTEKSPLFEG
+154 VTEKSPLFKG

-182 VWHNVVNATIKD
+182 VWHNVVDATIKD

-200 GNVMMIKYALGN
+200 GDVMMIKYALGN
-212 VLLDNVTA
+212 VLLDNVTT
-220 TGSLTTSSP
+220 TGSLTTPSR
-229 NTSAFIV
+229 NTSAFIL

-246 NGVDDDQPDQADYG
+246 NGDEYDQDDPG
-260 KKPSNI
+260 KITSNI

-280 DANAVTSGY
+280 DASAVTSGY

-325 LVGNSAYV
+325 LVGNSTYV
-333 KDTEDKKCLQTI
+333 NANSLQTI

-377 KHFTDA
+377 KPFTDA

-396 DLSKNITLSGKDIT
+396 DLSKNITLSGTDIT
-410 FTAPEGLTFTKARV
+410 FTAPEGLSFTKARV

-443 NVTDL
+443 NIANL

-456 TLGIKNYRVF
+456 TLEIKNYRVF
-466 GTDSIEA
+466 GTDNIEA
-473 GLPQVGYNVY
+473 GLTKVGYNVY
-483 LDEVNGKYW
+483 LDEANGKYW
-492 HDNSRTG
+492 HDNSGTG
-499 DYTTK
+499 DYSTK
-504 DTDGSQVSFA
+504 GTAGSQISFA
-514 VLLFNNDKLVAVAFD
+514 VLLFNNDKLVAVAFAK
-529 TTA
+529 TA

>member
-33 IISMPKTTFIVGEKL
+33 IISMPKTTFTVGEEL
-48 NKDDVKIKI
+48 NKNNVIIRI
-57 TDKNNEAV
+57 TDKNNEA
-65 EYTLTDAEEKLG
+65 EDYTLTDAEGLG

-82 FSTEKVGTFTA
+82 FSTKEVGTFTA

-105 YSVVAE
+105 YSVVAAA
-111 ESEFAGGTGTETDP
+111 SDFAGGTGTETDP

-154 VTEKSPLFEG
+154 VTEKSPLFKG

-182 VWHNVVNATIKD
+182 VWHNVVDATIKD

-200 GNVMMIKYALGN
+200 GDVMMIKYALGN
-212 VLLDNVTA
+212 VLLDNVTT
-220 TGSLTTSSP
+220 TGSLTTPSR
-229 NTSAFIV
+229 NTSAFIL

-246 NGVDDDQPDQADYG
+246 NGDEYDQDEAG
-260 KKPSNI
+260 EITSNI

-280 DANAVTSGY
+280 DASAVTSGY

-333 KDTEDKKCLQTI
+333 NKYSHQTI

-361 SFINRN
+361 SFINRG
-367 VKMANLMVNG
+367 VEMANLMVNG
-377 KHFTDA
+377 KPFTEA
-383 DNKIDDTLAVYVQ
+383 DNEIDDTLAVYVQ
-396 DLSKNITLSGKDIT
+396 DLSTNISLNGKNIS
-410 FTAPEGLTFTKARV
+410 FTVPEGLTFTKARV

-456 TLGIKNYRVF
+456 TLEIKNYRVF

-473 GLPQVGYNVY
+473 GLTKVGYNVY
-483 LDEVNGKYW
+483 LDEANGKYW

-504 DTDGSQVSFA
+504 DTAGSQVSFA

>member
-8 LVILMLVAVLVAAS
+8 LVILMLVVVLVAAS

-33 IISMPKTTFIVGEKL
+33 IISMPKTTFTVGEEL

-57 TDKNNEAV
+57 TDKNNEAK
-65 EYTLTDAEEKLG
+65 EYSLTKAEELG

-93 TISYQDYSATFN
+93 TISYQNYSATFN

-111 ESEFAGGTGTETDP
+111 ASDFAGGTGTETDP

-134 LKAGNNGY
+134 LKAGNNKY
-142 EGMHFILGEDIT
+142 KGMHFILGEDIT

-200 GNVMMIKYALGN
+200 GDVMMIKYALGN
-212 VLLDNVTA
+212 VLLDNVTT
-220 TGSLTTSSP
+220 TGSLTTPSR

-236 GLGYTWDANY
+236 GLGYTFDANY
-246 NGVDDDQPDQADYG
+246 NGDEIKEDGQYDYG
-260 KKPSNI
+260 EITSNI

-296 QGFNTSADCTYTF
+296 QGFNNSADCTYTF

-325 LVGNSAYV
+325 LVGNSTNV
-333 KDTEDKKCLQTI
+333 KYNAKNENLQTI

-361 SFINRN
+361 SFINRD
-367 VKMANLMVNG
+367 VGMANLMVNG
-377 KHFTDA
+377 KPFTDA

-396 DLSKNITLSGKDIT
+396 DLSTNITLSGKDIT
-410 FTAPEGLTFTKARV
+410 FTAPEVLSFTKARV

-443 NVTDL
+443 NIANL

-456 TLGIKNYRVF
+456 TLEIKNYRVF
-466 GTDSIEA
+466 GTDNIED
-473 GLPQVGYNVY
+473 GLTKVGYNVY
-483 LDEVNGKYW
+483 LDEENGKYW

-514 VLLFNNDKLVAVAFD
+514 VLLFNNDKLVAVAFAK
-529 TTA
+529 TA

>member
-33 IISMPKTTFIVGEKL
+33 IISMPKTTFTVGEEL
-48 NKDDVKIKI
+48 NKDNVKIRI
-57 TDKNNEAV
+57 TDKNNEAK
-65 EYTLTDAEEKLG
+65 EYTLTDAEALG

-105 YSVVAE
+105 YSVVAAA
-111 ESEFAGGTGTETDP
+111 SDFAGGTGTETDP

-154 VTEKSPLFEG
+154 VTEKSPLFKG

-182 VWHNVVNATIKD
+182 VWHNVVDATIKD

-200 GNVMMIKYALGN
+200 GDVMMIKYALGN
-212 VLLDNVTA
+212 VLLDNVTT
-220 TGSLTTSSP
+220 TGSLTTPSR
-229 NTSAFIV
+229 NTSAFIL

-246 NGVDDDQPDQADYG
+246 NGDEYDQDDPG
-260 KKPSNI
+260 EITSNI

-280 DANAVTSGY
+280 DASAATSGY

-325 LVGNSAYV
+325 LVGNSTYV
-333 KDTEDKKCLQTI
+333 NANSLQTI

-361 SFINRN
+361 SFINRK
-367 VKMANLMVNG
+367 VGMANLMVNG
-377 KHFTDA
+377 KPYTEA
-383 DNKIDDTLAVYVQ
+383 DNEIDDTLAVYVQ
-396 DLSKNITLSGKDIT
+396 DLSKNISLNGKDIS
-410 FTAPEGLTFTKARV
+410 FTVPEGLTFTKARV
-424 SAVYQIYNKNSGI
+424 SAVYQIYNKNSGM

-473 GLPQVGYNVY
+473 GLTKVGYNVY
-483 LDEVNGKYW
+483 LDEANGKYW
-492 HDNSRTG
+492 HDNSGTG
-499 DYTTK
+499 DYTTRG
-504 DTDGSQVSFA
+504 TAGSQVSFA
-514 VLLFNNDKLVAVAFD
+514 VLLFNNDKLVAVAFAK
-529 TTA
+529 TA

>member
-33 IISMPKTTFIVGEKL
+33 IISMPKTTFIVGETL
-48 NKDDVKIKI
+48 NKDNVKIRI
-57 TDKNNEAV
+57 TDKNNEAKV
-65 EYTLTDAEEKLG
+65 YTLTNAEALG

-105 YSVVAE
+105 YSVVAPA
-111 ESEFAGGTGTETDP
+111 SDFAGGTGTETDP

-154 VTEKSPLFEG
+154 VTEKKSPLFKG

-182 VWHNVVNATIKD
+182 VWHNVVDATIKD

-200 GNVMMIKYALGN
+200 GDVMMIKYALGN
-212 VLLDNVTA
+212 VLLDNVTT
-220 TGSLTTSSP
+220 TGSLTTPSR

-246 NGVDDDQPDQADYG
+246 DGDQDDQDDPG
-260 KKPSNI
+260 EITSNI

-280 DANAVTSGY
+280 DASAVTSGY

-325 LVGNSAYV
+325 LVGNSYSV
-333 KDTEDKKCLQTI
+333 DDEDSLQTI

-377 KHFTDA
+377 KPFTDA

-410 FTAPEGLTFTKARV
+410 FTAPEGLSFTKARV
-424 SAVYQIYNKNSGI
+424 SAVYQIYNKNSGM

-456 TLGIKNYRVF
+456 TLEIKNYRVF
-466 GTDSIEA
+466 GTDNIEA
-473 GLPQVGYNVY
+473 GLTKVGYNVY
-483 LDEVNGKYW
+483 LDEANGKYW
-492 HDNSRTG
+492 HDNSGTG
-499 DYTTK
+499 DYSTK
-504 DTDGSQVSFA
+504 GTAGSQISFA
-514 VLLFNNDKLVAVAFD
+514 VLLFNNDKLVAVAFAK
-529 TTA
+529 TA